1 MIGISKLLARAAP
14 LTKRLDTLIEALDE
28 QSLRIEKLSAS
39 ARRLQRESQ
48 ERRETFCE
56 CAILTHGAPRADDH
70 ERDVAENAG

>member
-1 MIGISKLLARAAP
+1 MMGLSKLLARVAP
-14 LTKRLDTLIEALDE
+14 LTKRLDTLIEALDV

-48 ERRETFCE
+48 ERREAVCE
-56 CAILTHGAPRADDH
+56 CTSLVNGAPREDEH